1 MNKNSV
7 RSLFAQKTNTDF
19 TSICIITIIWIFMVI
34 LVNPIGD
41 FPLND
46 DWAYGWTVKTL
57 LETGVFQLSDWT
69 ATNLLPQALWGTL
82 FCLPF
87 GFSFTALRI
96 STLTFGL
103 IGVIATYGLLREAK
117 AGSQTALFGSLVVAL
132 NPIYFA
138 LSNSFHNDIPSFTLC
153 ILSVYFLAH
162 GIRLN
167 SQFIITTGLILSLVS
182 ILNRQ
187 SSLAILPAFG
197 IAYLAKRGL
206 TFETFLKS
214 IFPTFAGIVV
224 YLTYRYWLD
233 ITEKTPFLYGLQIEK
248 LLETL
253 SKGLRV
259 IVLTYTENIFLF
271 SIYLGLFV
279 FPFLILYFPSQFDKF
294 FARQK
299 LLSLCMT
306 FLLIAIGVVL
316 ILEGRQMPLV
326 GNILAYFGLGP
337 QTLEGY
343 NSFLRQNKYLRVIIR
358 GCWAL
363 LTLVGLVGASILF
376 QYLILTIQA
385 FTTRK
390 NESSQGWLIIFL
402 FTTAFLYLLPF
413 GGINKRYWF
422 DRYLILPLP
431 LIMASILILTKQ
443 FFENGNLK
451 PSIIIVSLA
460 TLLLLGTFTISATH
474 DYLLWNRVRWYAL
487 ENLMQGAKV
496 SPNQIGVGEFTG
508 WHFGNRIEICNPA
521 FQKISKPIRVDW
533 KDFTCFSHDADHEYT
548 VSSVPLPGYQPQ
560 NLYPFRRWL
569 PWREEVLY
577 VLHKDNI
584 N

>member
-1 MNKNSV
+1 MTKNSV
-7 RSLFAQKTNTDF
+7 QLLFIQKANADF
-19 TSICIITIIWIFMVI
+19 TSICIIIFIWILMVI

-117 AGSQTALFGSLVVAL
+117 AGFRISLFGSLVVAL
-132 NPIYFA
+132 NPIYFE
-138 LSNSFHNDIPSFTLC
+138 LSNSFNSDVPSFTLF
-153 ILSVYFLAH
+153 ILSVYFLTH
-162 GIRLN
+162 GIHLN
-167 SQFIITTGLILSLVS
+167 SRFIITTGLIFSFIS

-197 IAYLAKRGL
+197 IAYLAKKGL
-206 TFETFLKS
+206 TFKTFLQS
-214 IFPTFAGIVV
+214 IFPTLAGIVI
-224 YLTYRYWLD
+224 YLAYSHWLA
-233 ITEKTPFLYGLQIEK
+233 ITERTPLLYGLQIER

-253 SKGLRV
+253 SNGLKV
-259 IVLTYTENIFLF
+259 TVLTYIKNISLF

-279 FPFLILYFPSQFDKF
+279 FPFLILYFPSQFNKF
-294 FARQK
+294 CAKQK

-306 FLLIAIGVVL
+306 FFLIAIGIVL
-316 ILEGRQMPLV
+316 IIKGRQMPLV
-326 GNILAYFGLGP
+326 GNVLHYFGLGP
-337 QTLEGY
+337 QTLDGY
-343 NSFLRQNKYLRVIIR
+343 NSFLRQNRYLRVLIR

-363 LTLVGLVGASILF
+363 LTLVGLIGASILF
-376 QYLILTIQA
+376 QYFILAIQA
-385 FTTRK
+385 FISRK
-390 NESSQGWLIIFL
+390 NVTSQGWLIVFL
-402 FTTAFLYLLPF
+402 FTSAFLYLLPF
-413 GGINKRYWF
+413 GGINKEYWY

-431 LIMASILILTKQ
+431 LIMASILILMRTL
-443 FFENGNLK
+443 FENRNLK
-451 PSIIIVSLA
+451 PRMIIVSLV
-460 TLLLLGTFTISATH
+460 TMLLLGTFTVSATH

-487 ENLMQGAKV
+487 ENLMQSANV
-496 SPNQIGVGEFTG
+496 LPNQIGGWEFNG
-508 WHFGNRIEICNPA
+508 WHFGNKIEICNPEL
-521 FQKISKPIRVDW
+521 QKISKLSRAGW
-533 KDFTCFSHDADHEYT
+533 EDFSCLWHNADREYT
-548 VSSVPLPGYQPQ
+548 VSSVPKPGYQQ
-560 NLYPFRRWL
+560 QTLYTFRRWL

-577 VLHKDNI
+577 VLHKDNLH
-584 N
+584 